1 MIKYDRLWV
10 TLKEKNISQ
19 YKLIKDYGIDKA
31 QLHRLRKNMVVK
43 TIILNNLCRI
53 LDCKVEDIMEYVPD
67 EDSVENQKQKTD
79 KENTVNVLPDTALS
93 DKTIVLHEKIKRGI
107 TGSD

>member
-1 MIKYDRLWV
+1 MLKYDKLWV

-43 TIILNNLCRI
+43 TMILNRLCSI
-53 LDCKVEDIMEYVPD
+53 LDCQIEDIVEYVPD
-67 EDSVENQKQKTD
+67 DTD
-79 KENTVNVLPDTALS
+79 TK
-93 DKTIVLHEKIKRGI
+93 
-107 TGSD
+107 